1 MSDKNALSGAC
12 LCGAV
17 SITIAP
23 KERHFDACHCT
34 MCRRWG
40 GSPAMTINATHAM
53 NILNEDAIGVYQSS
67 DWAERGFCKTCGT
80 HLFWRLRDQSFC
92 TVPAG
97 LFGGLE
103 DFDFTLEIYVDEK
116 PSNYSFA
123 GNRKMMTRSE
133 VEALFSGDL
142 GG

>member
-1 MSDKNALSGAC
+1 MDTSKTIDGQC

-17 SITIAP
+17 TIAIEP

-40 GSPAMTINATHAM
+40 GSPAMTINASHA
-53 NILNEDAIGVYQSS
+53 ITIQNEDAIGIYGSS

-80 HLFWRLRDQSFC
+80 HLFWRMRDHSFC
-92 TVPAG
+92 TVSAG
-97 LFGGLE
+97 LFGDLE

-116 PSNYSFA
+116 PANYSFA
-123 GNRKMMTRSE
+123 GRRKMMTRAD
-133 VEALFSGDL
+133 VEALFNGDSGR
-142 GG
+142 